1 MKSNYWSVNV
11 LADAVPDKYVLQCCS
26 IYSDPR
32 HIGVL
37 CTQVILP
44 LHLAPSR
51 HFLQFMV
58 PVWPIPL
65 HSLSVLKG
73 MTPHSHT
80 ITCCLSHTLTLSSC
94 LSKSLSHRCIHIS
107 LPLSFLLSL
116 FPAATG
122 VMLPYILHQLINGLP
137 GDSYNTPASL
147 FCQSHQTPNFI
158 STLPTSDAWLF
169 LTVNSL
175 PIWHYTTHNYS
186 EGELNFS
193 SL

>member
-26 IYSDPR
+26 IYSDPH

-94 LSKSLSHRCIHIS
+94 LSKSLSLIDAYIYLFHSLSFFHFSLLLQGSCCHIS
-107 LPLSFLLSL
+107 CISSL
-116 FPAATG
+116 MDYQETLTILQPACSVKATK
-122 VMLPYILHQLINGLP
+122 H
-137 GDSYNTPASL
+137 
-147 FCQSHQTPNFI
+147 
-158 STLPTSDAWLF
+158 PTSFPLYQPVMHD
-169 LTVNSL
+169 
-175 PIWHYTTHNYS
+175 
-186 EGELNFS
+186 FS